1 MKDRILLFFKGLAM
15 GAADVVPG
23 VSGGTIAFISGI
35 YEELIDSIARID
47 HQAVKI
53 LFQQGPVAFWKRV
66 NGTFFLFLLG
76 GIGTAILSLA
86 PIITWL
92 LKNQPILIWSFFFG
106 LVVASIWLVVKQV
119 KQWNVGRY
127 LAFALGSVIAY
138 GITILPMTAGTDSLP
153 YLFLSGMIAICAM
166 ILPGISGSFILVLM
180 GSYATVLGAIE
191 EKNLAIIGVFG
202 TGAVLGLLS
211 FSHALKWLFARFH
224 DLTVALLSGFLLG
237 SLNKVWPWKE
247 VVESFTKHPNTPKEE
262 VIPVL
267 ERNLWPTSYAE
278 LVGEPQTAWAV
289 LLAAAGMALIVGLEW
304 WGNRRRAA

>member
-1 MKDRILLFFKGLAM
+1 MKNRILLFFKGLAM

-47 HQAVKI
+47 HNAVKL
-53 LFQQGPVAFWKRV
+53 LFKSGPVAFWKHV

-76 GIGTAILSLA
+76 GIGTAIVSLA
-86 PIITWL
+86 PVITWL

-106 LVVASIWLVVKQV
+106 LVLASIWLVIKQV
-119 KQWNVGRY
+119 KQWNTGRY
-127 LAFALGSVIAY
+127 AAFGVGAVIAY
-138 GITILPMTAGTDSLP
+138 GITILPMTAGADSLP
-153 YLFLSGMIAICAM
+153 YLFVSGMIAICAM

-180 GSYATVLGAIE
+180 GSYSAVLGAIE
-191 EKNLAIIGVFG
+191 DKNLTIIAVFG

-211 FSHALKWLFARFH
+211 FSHALKWLFARYH

-237 SLNKVWPWKE
+237 SLNKVWPWKA

-262 VIPVL
+262 IIPVL
-267 ERNLWPTSYAE
+267 ERNLWPSGYAE
-278 LVGEPQTAWAV
+278 QVGDPQTAWAL
-289 LLAAAGMALIVGLEW
+289 LLALVGMALIVGLEW
-304 WGNRRRAA
+304 WGNRKKGA